1 MQAAAD
7 GELAPII
14 EVGQRERRYADSEG
28 SGPAAQQH
36 VPAGF
41 LCACDGYV
49 VGLHDSDQAAGS
61 GPIGRPTS
69 SA

>member
-1 MQAAAD
+1 
-7 GELAPII
+7 
-14 EVGQRERRYADSEG
+14 
-28 SGPAAQQH
+28 